1 MPILKQIKNGH
12 SKSQNREMT
21 LDISQLSVPNSD
33 DPMAIGC
40 KTIASAEQKDY
51 IQSNTDFTVENH
63 SSRGR
68 LGAVVGPIRSGS
80 ESS

>member
-1 MPILKQIKNGH
+1 MPILKQVKNGH

-21 LDISQLSVPNSD
+21 LDISQLSVPNSE
-33 DPMAIGC
+33 DPSGIGF
-40 KTIASAEQKDY
+40 KTIGGGSDAQKDY

-68 LGAVVGPIRSGS
+68 IG
-80 ESS
+80 